1 MKVLV
6 TGGAGYIGS
15 HMVERLLGNG
25 IEVVIIDNLTYGH
38 KEAVLTKAKL
48 IVGDLG
54 DIESITKLF
63 DEHKFDAVF
72 HFAAFISMAESV
84 ENPKVYFRNNVF
96 CAQNLLDAMV
106 QFNVKK
112 LIFSSTAGVYG
123 NPKSLPI
130 SEEHECNP
138 TNPYGE
144 SKLMVEKILHWYD
157 QAYGLKS
164 VSLRYF
170 NAAGAS
176 LNGSNGEDHDPET
189 HIIPLAIKT
198 ALGGNSAFEIYGH
211 DYPTKDGTCVR
222 DYIHVIDLV
231 EAHLLALEKLSQ
243 QEKSRIYNVGT
254 GTSYT
259 NKEVVE
265 MVKKVSGVN
274 FPVEMSTKRPGDAVE
289 LVASSEK
296 IKKELGF
303 VPKYSDL
310 ETIIK
315 TAWDWHKSHP
325 NGFNKFD
332 ILTRPKI

>member
-15 HMVERLLGNG
+15 HMVEKLIGNT
-25 IEVVIIDNLTYGH
+25 IEVVVFDNLSYGH
-38 KEAVLTKAKL
+38 KEAVSTKASL

-54 DIESITKLF
+54 DTESITKLF

-96 CAQNLLDAMV
+96 CAQNLLDTMV

-123 NPKSLPI
+123 NPKSVPI
-130 SEEHECNP
+130 SEDHECNP
-138 TNPYGE
+138 TNPYGD

-157 QAYGLKS
+157 QAYGLRS

-170 NAAGAS
+170 NAAGAN
-176 LNGSNGEDHDPET
+176 LNGNNGEDHDPET
-189 HIIPLAIKT
+189 HIVPLAIKT

-222 DYIHVIDLV
+222 DYVHVVDLV
-231 EAHLLALEKLSQ
+231 EAHLLALEKLNQ
-243 QEKSRIYNVGT
+243 QEKSIIYNVGT
-254 GTSYT
+254 GKSYT

-265 MVKKVSGVN
+265 MVKKVSGIN
-274 FPVEMSTKRPGDAVE
+274 FPIEMSTKRPGDAVE

-296 IKKELGF
+296 IKKELNWEA
-303 VPKYSDL
+303 KYSDL
-310 ETIIK
+310 ETIVK
-315 TAWDWHKSHP
+315 TAWEWHKNHP
-325 NGFNKFD
+325 EGFKKN
-332 ILTRPKI
+332 

>member
-15 HMVERLLGNG
+15 HMVEKLIENS
-25 IEVVIIDNLTYGH
+25 IEVVVFDNLSYGH
-38 KEAVLTKAKL
+38 KEAVVSKAKL

-54 DIESITKLF
+54 DIECVTKLF
-63 DEHKFDAVF
+63 DKYKFDAVF

-96 CAQNLLDAMV
+96 CGQNLLDVMV

-123 NPKSLPI
+123 NPKYLPI
-130 SEEHECNP
+130 AEEHECNP

-144 SKLMVEKILHWYD
+144 SKLMIERILHWYD

-170 NAAGAS
+170 NAAGAN
-176 LNGSNGEDHDPET
+176 LNGNNGEDHDPET

-198 ALGGNSAFEIYGH
+198 AMGENSTFEIYGY

-222 DYIHVIDLV
+222 DYVHVIDLV
-231 EAHLLALEKLSQ
+231 EAHLLALDKLSQ
-243 QEKSRIYNVGT
+243 QEKSITYNIGT
-254 GTSYT
+254 QTSFT

-265 MVKKVSGVN
+265 MVKKVSGVD
-274 FPVEMSTKRPGDAVE
+274 FSIEMSNKRPGDAVE

-296 IKKELGF
+296 IKKELGWE
-303 VPKYSDL
+303 PKYSDL
-310 ETIIK
+310 ETIVK
-315 TAWDWHKSHP
+315 TAWDWHKNHP
-325 NGFNKFD
+325 DGFK
-332 ILTRPKI
+332 KI

>member
-15 HMVERLLGNG
+15 HMVERLIENNN
-25 IEVVIIDNLTYGH
+25 EVVVFDNLSYGH
-38 KEAVLTKAKL
+38 KEAVSVNANL
-48 IVGDLG
+48 IIGDLG
-54 DIESITKLF
+54 DRESLTKLF
-63 DEHKFDAVF
+63 DEHKFAAVF

-123 NPKSLPI
+123 NPKTLPI
-130 SEEHECNP
+130 SEDHECNP

-164 VSLRYF
+164 ISLRYF

-176 LNGSNGEDHDPET
+176 LNGNNGEDHDPET

-198 ALGGNSAFEIYGH
+198 ASGGNNTFEIYGR

-222 DYIHVIDLV
+222 DYVHVIDLV
-231 EAHLLALEKLSQ
+231 EAHLLALEKLNT
-243 QEKSRIYNVGT
+243 QEKSTIYNAGT
-254 GTSYT
+254 GKSYT
-259 NKEVVE
+259 NKEVVD
-265 MVKKVSGVN
+265 MVKKVSGID
-274 FPVEMSTKRPGDAVE
+274 FPIEMSNRRPGDAVE

-296 IKKELGF
+296 IKKELNWE
-303 VPKYSDL
+303 PKYSDL
-310 ETIIK
+310 ETIVK
-315 TAWDWHKSHP
+315 TAWAWHQSHP
-325 NGFNKFD
+325 DGF
-332 ILTRPKI
+332 RG